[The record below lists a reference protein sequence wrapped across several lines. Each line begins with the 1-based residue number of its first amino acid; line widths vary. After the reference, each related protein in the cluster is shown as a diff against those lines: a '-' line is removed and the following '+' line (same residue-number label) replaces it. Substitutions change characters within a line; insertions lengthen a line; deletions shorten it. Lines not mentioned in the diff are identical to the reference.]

1 MEPTPA
7 HLLEQINSYIE
18 DRFAP
23 LDPMLARNLEAAR
36 AAGLPEIHVSAAQG
50 KLLYMITKIAGARR
64 VLEIGTLSGFS
75 TTWLAR
81 ALPDGGEVVS
91 LEVDPMHAEVARRN
105 LDGVAPGVTIDVR
118 LGDAAESLQRMIGQR
133 ERPFDLVFI
142 DADKL
147 RYVVYLEL
155 VLQLSRPGTVILADN
170 VIRHGLVMDETTTDE
185 SARGAQAYN
194 AAVAANPRLETI
206 LLPIVRETID
216 GLAISRVRA

>member
-1 MEPTPA
+1 MESTTGR
-7 HLLEQINSYIE
+7 LLEQINGYIE
-18 DRFAP
+18 ERFAP
-23 LDPMLARNLEAAR
+23 LDPALARNLEAAR

-50 KLLYMITKIAGARR
+50 KLLYMLAKIAGARR
-64 VLEIGTLSGFS
+64 ALEIGTLSGFS

-81 ALPDGGEVVS
+81 ALPAGGEVVT
-91 LEVDPMHAEVARRN
+91 LEKDPAHAEVARRN

-118 LGDAAESLQRMIGQR
+118 IGDAADTLQSMIERR
-133 ERPFDLVFI
+133 EAAFDLVFI

-170 VIRHGLVMDETTTDE
+170 VIRHGMVMDEATTDE

-194 AAVAANPRLETI
+194 AAVAASPRLETI
-206 LLPIVRETID
+206 LLPIVRETVD
-216 GLAISRVRA
+216 GLAISRVR

>member
-1 MEPTPA
+1 MEPPPP

-18 DRFAP
+18 ERFAP
-23 LDPMLARNLEAAR
+23 LDSTLAGNLEAAG

-50 KLLYMITKIAGARR
+50 KLLYLLAKISGARR

-81 ALPDGGEVVS
+81 ALPAGGEVVT
-91 LEVDPMHAEVARRN
+91 LERDPAHAEVARRN
-105 LDGVAPGVTIDVR
+105 LDGAAPGVTIDVR
-118 LGDAAESLQRMIGQR
+118 TGDAATSLEGMIARR
-133 ERPFDLVFI
+133 EGPFDLVFI

-147 RYVVYLEL
+147 GYVIYLGL

-170 VIRHGLVMDETTTDE
+170 VIRHGLVMDDNTTDE

-194 AAVAANPRLETI
+194 TAIAAHPQLETI
-206 LLPIVRETID
+206 LLPIVREKID
-216 GLAISRVRA
+216 GLAITLVR

>member
-7 HLLEQINSYIE
+7 HLLEQINIYIE

-118 LGDAAESLQRMIGQR
+118 LGDAAESLQRMIEQR
-133 ERPFDLVFI
+133 DPPFDLVFI
-142 DADKL
+142 DADKF